1 MDSNMDEL
9 QSSTHLDAETSVNT
23 SGGKIHKLLFFL
35 IWIDKLLFDAYMK
48 LMFAFLYIF

>member
-23 SGGKIHKLLFFL
+23 SGGKIHKLLF
-35 IWIDKLLFDAYMK
+35 DAYMK